1 MFSVIRMV
9 FMFSGLQESFSA
21 GRTATLT
28 HPWYLLDFQTHRW
41 CSLRL
46 ALHFAAQSLP
56 KGTLEDPLAN
66 IGCPSSVLLC
76 LLLFLRFLPPLWTWP
91 LHRQCSETAV
101 FFLGGGSISLHCT
114 LKTALRKEPSPN
126 RGLQLCFP
134 VLGLLLPCKFPSL
147 MVVSCTS
154 LSVLMGMRHSH
165 WITSRGQGLMET
177 CWRPLKL
184 LKDAINKFGACAKAQ
199 PRSNSCIITCSRFC
213 SLTYIPSLIR
223 GMWAKT

>member
-9 FMFSGLQESFSA
+9 FMFSGLQESSSA

-28 HPWYLLDFQTHRW
+28 HAWYLLDFQTHRW

-101 FFLGGGSISLHCT
+101 FFLGGGAQSPSIYTENCPQEGTQSQQGSTIMLSCVGIIV
-114 LKTALRKEPSPN
+114 ALQVS
-126 RGLQLCFP
+126 QLDGGF
-134 VLGLLLPCKFPSL
+134 LYQ
-147 MVVSCTS
+147 S
-154 LSVLMGMRHSH
+154 LSSDGN
-165 WITSRGQGLMET
+165 EAF
-177 CWRPLKL
+177 PLNHL
-184 LKDAINKFGACAKAQ
+184 
-199 PRSNSCIITCSRFC
+199 
-213 SLTYIPSLIR
+213 
-223 GMWAKT
+223 